1 MLPGHHAGIAT
12 TGRVWW
18 LRKVRGLSAAL
29 PLYRAAATGRE
40 WRHYFNR
47 TTKPTRDTMTK
58 KTKTDQRPATVCR
71 LCGRRCGRDVCYYTR
86 GTMITCENCERDA
99 GFSVKPEITF
109 NPNPIRNQRATELRE
124 EIESC
129 EYWIERKLGGVVNHL
144 RSLFPGAPDRLLWQ
158 VVLHDPHYGDM
169 GRHQLKHIAKLRR
182 RLKRLKE
189 KRRLARSVG
198 KPK

>member
-1 MLPGHHAGIAT
+1 
-12 TGRVWW
+12 
-18 LRKVRGLSAAL
+18 
-29 PLYRAAATGRE
+29 
-40 WRHYFNR
+40 
-47 TTKPTRDTMTK
+47 MTK
-58 KTKTDQRPATVCR
+58 ITKTDQRPATVCR

-109 NPNPIRNQRATELRE
+109 TPNPIRNQRATELRE